1 MPKKGPRLRLRVKDT
16 PSTKLKQAMK
26 DIRDKYGIEEMTV
39 TRTDRLLAED
49 KVRSDK
55 INGDVHDENYRFSLI
70 DEYLKNNFMIDDD
83 MSVVDSKIN
92 KYLQDF
98 LKSSDVTRNLR
109 WKLKKFEFSNMFSWV
124 KIIQLTLV
132 S

>member
-1 MPKKGPRLRLRVKDT
+1 
-16 PSTKLKQAMK
+16 MK

-55 INGDVHDENYRFSLI
+55 INIGDVHDENYRFSLI

-83 MSVVDSKIN
+83 MSVGVSKIN

-109 WKLKKFEFSNMFSWV
+109 WKLKKFEFSNMFSYGEDNSV
-124 KIIQLTLV
+124 DFK